1 MKNLQILVLSL
12 ISATVIA
19 SCGNSAS
26 SQAIDKQSG
35 KDIAASGT
43 VSSSTSVLNTN
54 TSIESNGTVDNLAA
68 AKKAGKAVFLVV
80 TGTGATNV
88 DKALAIAK
96 EANAIYKDA
105 VVIQMD
111 KDDSSNA
118 QLVSEY
124 RLAGAPVPVILVIS
138 SKGVATGGYVLA
150 QATSENLA
158 ALVPSPKLEEVY
170 AAIAS
175 GKSAITVFS
184 KKSIND
190 RKEVLKIC
198 KEAISILKNN
208 AVLIEVDMD
217 DSKETNLMNQ
227 LRIDKTSSITQ
238 TFVINTKGQ
247 VSGTAT
253 NIPDAQKLA
262 DAATT
267 VLSGGCGSG
276 CGPAGCGK

>member
-26 SQAIDKQSG
+26 SQAIEKKSG
-35 KDIAASGT
+35 KAIAATGT
-43 VSSSTSVLNTN
+43 VSSSTSVSNVN
-54 TSIESNGTVDNLAA
+54 TSNDSKGIADNIAA
-68 AKKAGKAVFLVV
+68 AKKSGKAVFLVV

-88 DKALAIAK
+88 DKALTIAK

-111 KDDSSNA
+111 KDDSSNT
-118 QLVSEY
+118 QLVSDY

-138 SKGVATGGYVLA
+138 SKGIATGGYVLA
-150 QATSENLA
+150 QATPENIA

-184 KKSIND
+184 KKTIND

-208 AVLIEVDMD
+208 AVLVEVDMD
-217 DSKETNLMNQ
+217 DSKETNFLNQ
-227 LRIDKTSSITQ
+227 LRIDKTSNTTQ

-247 VSGTAT
+247 VSGTST

-262 DAATT
+262 DAATK
-267 VLSGGCGSG
+267 VLSGGCGAG